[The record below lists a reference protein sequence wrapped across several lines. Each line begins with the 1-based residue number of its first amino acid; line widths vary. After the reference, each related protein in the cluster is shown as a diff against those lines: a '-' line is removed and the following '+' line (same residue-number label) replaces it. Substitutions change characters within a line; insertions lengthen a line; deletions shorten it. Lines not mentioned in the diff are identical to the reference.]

1 MAVAGFVITCSS
13 CRVLSISFL
22 NDDTHACRVCVDCL
36 HQAMQVIQKR
46 ETRHLSSLLHL
57 CTHGSGPLRQHS
69 VWQSL
74 PSVWQH
80 QFGKCRHECTCI
92 VRRAMPQTLVPKS
105 FFCRDNPS
113 NTQCQRAEMNRTT
126 EKIAVGEHSEQV
138 RAHTGCKTSAKNDH
152 AANLHTVTLM
162 APIGMRPRKRL

>member
-36 HQAMQVIQKR
+36 HQAMQVIQSER
-46 ETRHLSSLLHL
+46 QGTPVVCCTSARMARDHCGNPQCGRVCPQYGNLSLASAAMNVDASSGVLCHRHL
-57 CTHGSGPLRQHS
+57 CPN
-69 VWQSL
+69 
-74 PSVWQH
+74 
-80 QFGKCRHECTCI
+80 QFAGRG
-92 VRRAMPQTLVPKS
+92 
-105 FFCRDNPS
+105 NPS

-126 EKIAVGEHSEQV
+126 EKNAVGEHSEQV
-138 RAHTGCKTSAKNDH
+138 RSHTGCKTSAKKDH